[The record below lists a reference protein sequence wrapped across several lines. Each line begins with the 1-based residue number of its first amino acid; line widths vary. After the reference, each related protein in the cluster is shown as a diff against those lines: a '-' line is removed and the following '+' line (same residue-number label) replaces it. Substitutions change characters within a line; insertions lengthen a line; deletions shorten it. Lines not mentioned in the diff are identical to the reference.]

1 MRAAL
6 ILTAALTILAAPAPG
21 HAAEILPV
29 FDAHLHYS
37 HDAWAPV
44 PPERAVQILRQ
55 AGLKRAMISSSDDEG
70 TQKLY
75 ALAPDIVI
83 PVLRPY
89 RKRSDVSTWVRDET
103 VLTYLSERLAKYR
116 YAAIG
121 EFHVYGADADLPVVR
136 GMVQMAKQRKLFLH
150 LHGDADA
157 VERVFRQDPEARIL
171 WAHSGFDRPDNVR
184 AMLDRHKNLWCDL
197 AFRTDHASGG
207 KVDPTWRALFM
218 AHPDRFML
226 GTDTFVPERWHYV
239 VEHASWSR
247 AWLEDMPRDVA
258 EKIAWRNGE
267 TIFGDALR
275 RE

>member
-1 MRAAL
+1 MTRAAD
-6 ILTAALTILAAPAPG
+6 
-21 HAAEILPV
+21 ILPV

-70 TQKLY
+70 TQKLH

-89 RKRSDVSTWVRDET
+89 RKRGDVSTWVRDET
-103 VLTYLSERLAKYR
+103 VLAYLAERLAKYR

-157 VERVFRQDPEARIL
+157 VERVLKQDPEARIL
-171 WAHSGFDRPDNVR
+171 WAHSGFDRPENVR
-184 AMLDRHKNLWCDL
+184 AMLERHKNLWCDL
-197 AFRTDHASGG
+197 AFRTDHAIGG
-207 KVDPTWRALFM
+207 KVDPAWRALFM
-218 AHPDRFML
+218 AYPDRFML

-247 AWLEDMPRDVA
+247 AWLEDMPREVA
-258 EKIAWRNGE
+258 ERIAYRNGE
-267 TIFGDALR
+267 SLFGDALT

>member
-1 MRAAL
+1 
-6 ILTAALTILAAPAPG
+6 
-21 HAAEILPV
+21 
-29 FDAHLHYS
+29 
-37 HDAWAPV
+37 
-44 PPERAVQILRQ
+44 
-55 AGLKRAMISSSDDEG
+55 
-70 TQKLY
+70 
-75 ALAPDIVI
+75 
-83 PVLRPY
+83 
-89 RKRSDVSTWVRDET
+89 
-103 VLTYLSERLAKYR
+103 
-116 YAAIG
+116 
-121 EFHVYGADADLPVVR
+121 
-136 GMVQMAKQRKLFLH
+136 MAKQRKLFLH